1 MSAVQKRP
9 RESFLQHL
17 IIAKKLR
24 AAEAAG
30 LGRQATEMYPEEIVL
45 LTIEKGLISESEAY
59 HSLADFYGHPYIDL
73 HTTTVDEYALAKLTA
88 STARQLNVLPYLLN
102 ENELSIAIARYDL
115 DTIDTVRAETGCE
128 PYVHITSHTQLT
140 DAIDLYYPAMT
151 LSEAG
156 QAASTGSYMSAG
168 GDSPMVKE
176 IASALVANAA
186 RARASDIHI
195 EPQESSIR
203 VRMRVDGVLREEIR
217 FPRQLGA
224 PLCARFK
231 ILSDLDIA
239 ESRHPQDG
247 RISFKVEARTI
258 DLRISFAPTI
268 YGEKIVIR
276 LLDRSGA
283 AADLRAMEL
292 SLSVSDRLNR
302 VVSAPNGVVL
312 VTGPTGSGKSTTCYA
327 ILEHLKDVARNIVTI
342 EDPVEYRLD
351 GLTQIQ
357 VQQSIGLN
365 FAMILRSVLRQDP
378 DVILV
383 GEIRDLETASI
394 ATQAALTGHLVI
406 STLHTNNA
414 IQAVLRLVEMGVD
427 PFMVAPSLNG
437 VLGQRLARR
446 ICLRCKEPV
455 APTTQDLTMFR
466 RYGAEPKQLF
476 TGKGCAACSE
486 TGFRGRV
493 GIHEIV
499 VVDDDIRQLIMAGAP
514 LHDMEAVA
522 RESGYRGM
530 RYDGLK
536 KALTGLIST
545 SEVRRVTVAKEDFI
559 ATT

>member
-1 MSAVQKRP
+1 MSNVKKRP

-17 IIAKKLR
+17 ISGKRLR
-24 AAEAAG
+24 AAEAAA
-30 LGRQATEMYPEEIVL
+30 LGRQATEMYPEDIAL
-45 LTIEKGLISESEAY
+45 LTIEKGLISESDAY

-73 HTTTVDEYALAKLTA
+73 HTTAVDEHALAKLA
-88 STARQLNVLPYLLN
+88 APMGRELKVLPFLLN

-115 DTIDTVRAETGCE
+115 DTIDTVRTETGCE
-128 PYVHITSHTQLT
+128 PYVHITSDTQL
-140 DAIDLYYPAMT
+140 AEALDLYYPAMT
-151 LSEAG
+151 LSDAG
-156 QAASTGSYMSAG
+156 QAASMGSYMSAG
-168 GDSPMVKE
+168 EESPMVKH
-176 IASALVANAA
+176 IASALVENAA

-195 EPQESSIR
+195 EPQDSSIR

-217 FPRQLGA
+217 FPLQLGA
-224 PLCARFK
+224 PLSAGFK
-231 ILSDLDIA
+231 ILADLDIA

-247 RISFKVEARTI
+247 RITFKMETRSI

-327 ILEHLKDVARNIVTI
+327 ILEYLKGVERNIVTI

-357 VQQSIGLN
+357 VQHSIGLS
-365 FAMILRSVLRQDP
+365 FALILRSVLRQDP

-414 IQAVLRLVEMGVD
+414 IQAVIRLVEMGVD

-446 ICLRCKEPV
+446 ICARCKEAV
-455 APTTQDLTMFR
+455 APTPQDLMMFR
-466 RYGAEPKQLF
+466 HYGAEPKQLF
-476 TGKGCAACSE
+476 KGKGCAACSDS
-486 TGFRGRV
+486 GFRGRV

-499 VVDDDIRQLIMAGAP
+499 VVDDDIRQLIMVGAP
-514 LHDMEAVA
+514 LHEMEELA
-522 RESGYRGM
+522 RRAGYRGM
-530 RYDGLK
+530 RYDALK
-536 KALTGLIST
+536 KALSGLIST

-559 ATT
+559 ASA